1 MAGFQDVISQ
11 FNPYIQQLPVE
22 AMTQVGMYKQQKY
35 DEGVQ
40 KIQTYIDNVAGMDVV
55 RDIDKAYL
63 QSKLNELGS
72 KLKTVAAGDFSNYQ
86 LVNSVGGMATQIAKD
101 PNVQNA
107 VMSASK
113 YRKETQRMQKDI
125 DEGKSSPSNIFH
137 FQKRASQWTSS
148 TKLDESFNA
157 SYNSFFDIDKF
168 ARETFDGVKPDG
180 YTFEQIFETDANGKI
195 LRQQVKDPNT
205 GKMVDGPPIYSPVM
219 TRLEQEGRFPTTVRN
234 TIEQI
239 FSDPRVAQQLQ
250 ITGEY
255 NYRGDTPDMLKK
267 SLQESFDKRLAI
279 YDAELVDLNLKKMTG
294 QDVQADIDKL
304 TTAINKAKA
313 SHQQSLQTVDDNP
326 DAIRGA
332 LYKDDVYDNYT
343 SMFGT
348 MKEKRTTEE
357 NPAWNQMFKQQQEA
371 NANAR
376 HAASL
381 GLQYKQLQQADNHF
395 KQNLAYKMLELKS
408 KLAPD
413 AGTPPVLGQ
422 VKSDMSLIAIEQE
435 SFDNAALDFSS
446 SVSDF
451 VLSTGVFT
459 DKINQTIQ
467 NSGGKMTQKAALAKI
482 VETNSKRLGM
492 TPEEYTQWM
501 YNKASTY
508 ISNSG
513 NAPSNV
519 RAAQA
524 SAQNALTKFRTISET
539 RTEID
544 KLAPNP
550 MIDVIRGLS
559 TQRININGTSRELT
573 PQDQYDISIAYAG
586 SDWYE
591 SDEVKAEAK
600 AAQARLLKRGI
611 DQNIA
616 DEIINQY
623 KTYTRGGKVSRPDIM
638 QNSKIFKSLENL
650 ISVVDTKENVAS
662 LKSRADAIKSFYQ
675 LNPSLEKNIITGKEE
690 TDKRR
695 RAELMSMV
703 GRYQQLNQNLSPDF
717 VKNAA
722 NIAEI
727 VTTGKG
733 GMTVRGEKNEVTGDI
748 VPKVVF
754 TGTDGQVAGEMTISL
769 AEANTLGQDLTQW
782 WKDPSYQRALNRM
795 GSTGNGTT
803 SNSGKVNDVQTYKLD
818 DVYYF
823 KQNFRNLSGVKD
835 DVKGNI
841 SSQPYMD
848 ANGNLSTLYYG
859 HIYVNS
865 NGVTYLKTLET
876 PATSIDEVIQKF
888 DGLTPQMVEA
898 LKSDPKNR
906 K

>member
-40 KIQTYIDNVAGMDVV
+40 KIQSYIDNVAGMDVV

-125 DEGKSSPSNIFH
+125 DEGKSSPANIFQ
-137 FQKRASQWTSS
+137 FQKRANQWTSS

-157 SYNSFFDIDKF
+157 SYNSFFDVDKF
-168 ARETFDGVKPDG
+168 TKETFDAVKPDG

-205 GKMVDGPPIYSPVM
+205 GKIVDGPPIYSPVM
-219 TRLEQEGRFPTTVRN
+219 TRLEQEGRFPKTVRN

-239 FSDPRVAQQLQ
+239 FSDPRVGQQLQ

-255 NYRGDTPDMLKK
+255 NYRDYSGDTLKQ
-267 SLQESFDKRLAI
+267 SLQNSFDKRLAI
-279 YDAELVDLNLKKMTG
+279 YDAELVDLNLKKMSG

-304 TTAINKAKA
+304 ATAINKAKA
-313 SHQQSLQTVDDNP
+313 SYQQSLQAADENP
-326 DAIRGA
+326 DAIRGM
-332 LYKDDVYDNYT
+332 LHKDDVYDNYT
-343 SMFGT
+343 SMYGT

-395 KQNLAYKMLELKS
+395 RQDLAYKMLDLRS

-422 VKSDMSLIAIEQE
+422 VKSDISFISIEQE
-435 SFDNAALDFSS
+435 SFDKAALEFSS
-446 SVSDF
+446 AVSDF

-482 VETNSKRLGM
+482 IESNSKKLNM
-492 TPEEYTQWM
+492 TPEQYTKWM
-501 YNKASTY
+501 YDKASIH

-513 NAPSNV
+513 NATSNV
-519 RAAQA
+519 RAAQV

-550 MIDVIRGLS
+550 MVDVIRGMS
-559 TQRININGTSRELT
+559 TQRIDINGTSRELT
-573 PQDQYDISIAYAG
+573 PQDQYDIAIAYAG

-591 SDEVKAEAK
+591 SSEVKAEAK
-600 AAQARLLKRGI
+600 AAQARLLKRGFSESDISGLVSDVKLAKSDYSPFAPSKANVLLSMAKLI
-611 DQNIA
+611 D
-616 DEIINQY
+616 
-623 KTYTRGGKVSRPDIM
+623 
-638 QNSKIFKSLENL
+638 
-650 ISVVDTKENVAS
+650 VVDTKENVAS
-662 LKSRADAIKSFYQ
+662 LKDRAEAIKSFYQ

-717 VKNAA
+717 VENAA

-733 GMTVRGEKNEVTGDI
+733 GMTLRGEKNEVTGDI

-769 AEANTLGQDLTQW
+769 AEASTLGQDLTQW

-848 ANGNLSTLYYG
+848 ANGNFTTLYYG
-859 HIYVNS
+859 HIYVNN

-876 PATSIDEVIQKF
+876 PATSIDEIIQKF